1 MSYTIRKSN
10 TNTIILFPS
19 PQQIKVAIE
28 WLLERPS
35 SNPDLAYALNLVL
48 TGKVIPHETGELVAI
63 SYNPSTTKKLT
74 LNNIQGV
81 IVVNSNNT
89 QMSLESCNNLIT
101 QSLFS
106 LVKPRNCLLRVIT
119 SSQVKGWIH
128 PLLIQDYQLKEEYDQ
143 IVMSCNQPPS
153 GGEGRWALP
162 KDKSRLQAYEQAY
175 MKECGIGNPNR
186 NWDDL
191 INERQIAVLENSGQ
205 IASVVRYNP
214 INNDANIV
222 APFTFPEF
230 RKQGLAQKLL
240 GFLIQELL
248 KEYRAVKL
256 WVDDDNPVAIA
267 FYRSLALKEIG
278 LCYTGY
284 FYT

>member
-1 MSYTIRKSN
+1 MFYTIRKSN

-28 WLLERPS
+28 WLLEHRA

-48 TGKVIPHETGELVAI
+48 TGKVIPDETGELVAI
-63 SYNPSTTKKLT
+63 SYNPSTTERLT
-74 LNNIQGV
+74 LDNIQGV
-81 IVVNSNNT
+81 IMVNSNNT

-119 SSQVKGWIH
+119 SSQVKDWIR
-128 PLLIQDYQLKEEYDQ
+128 PILIQDYQLKQEYDQ
-143 IVMSCNQPPS
+143 IVMNCIRSPFL
-153 GGEGRWALP
+153 GEGRWALP

-175 MKECGIGNPNR
+175 ITERGSGNPNR

-191 INERQIAVLENSGQ
+191 INKRRIAVLEDSGQ
-205 IASVVRYNP
+205 IVSVVRYNP
-214 INNDANIV
+214 INNDANLA

-230 RKQGLAQKLL
+230 RRQGFARKLL

-248 KEYRAVKL
+248 TEYRAVKL
-256 WVDDDNPVAIA
+256 WVDDDNLMAIA
-267 FYRSLALKEIG
+267 LYRSLAFKQIG

-284 FYT
+284 FCT

>member
-1 MSYTIRKSN
+1 MFYTIRKSN

-19 PQQIKVAIE
+19 PEQIKVAIE
-28 WLLERPS
+28 WLLEHRA

-48 TGKVIPHETGELVAI
+48 TGKVIPDETGELVAI
-63 SYNPSTTKKLT
+63 SYNPSTTEKLT
-74 LNNIQGV
+74 LDNIQGV
-81 IVVNSNNT
+81 IMVNSNNT
-89 QMSLESCNNLIT
+89 QISLESCNKLIT

-119 SSQVKGWIH
+119 SSQVKDWIR
-128 PLLIQDYQLKEEYDQ
+128 PLLIQDYQLKQEYDQ
-143 IVMSCNQPPS
+143 LVMNCIQSPS
-153 GGEGRWALP
+153 LGEGRWALP
-162 KDKSRLQAYEQAY
+162 KDKSTLQAYEQAY
-175 MKECGIGNPNR
+175 ITERGSGNPNR

-191 INERQIAVLENSGQ
+191 INKRRIAVLEDSGQ
-205 IASVVRYNP
+205 IVSVVRYNP
-214 INNDANIV
+214 MNNDANLV

-230 RKQGLAQKLL
+230 RRQGFARKML

-256 WVDDDNPVAIA
+256 WVDEDNLMAIA
-267 FYRSLALKEIG
+267 LYHSLAFKQIG
-278 LCYTGY
+278 LCYTCY

>member
-1 MSYTIRKSN
+1 MFYQIRKTN

-28 WLLERPS
+28 WLLEYRP

-48 TGKVIPHETGELVAI
+48 TGKVIPDETGELVAI

-74 LNNIQGV
+74 LDNIQGAV
-81 IVVNSNNT
+81 MVNSNNT

-119 SSQVKGWIH
+119 SSQVKDWIR
-128 PLLIQDYQLKEEYDQ
+128 PLLVQDYQLKNEYDQ
-143 IVMSCNQPPS
+143 LVMSCTQLPS
-153 GGEGRWALP
+153 VSEGRWALP
-162 KDKSRLQAYEQAY
+162 KDKSRLQDYEKAYITER
-175 MKECGIGNPNR
+175 GSGNPNR

-191 INERQIAVLENSGQ
+191 IKKRQIAVVEDSGQ
-205 IASVVRYNP
+205 IVSVVRYNP

-230 RKQGLAQKLL
+230 RRQGFARKLL

-256 WVDDDNPVAIA
+256 WVDDDNLNAIA
-267 FYRSLALKEIG
+267 LYRSLAFKEIG
-278 LCYTGY
+278 FCYTGY